1 MRIHKEGYKI
11 LAISLILFIVIFAL
25 CWFAMGPIALFISL
39 AILVPLYLFMLRFFR
54 IPSRSIEI
62 DENKV
67 LSPCD
72 GKVVAIEEV
81 FESEYLNT
89 KCIQVSVFMS
99 VWNVHIN
106 WYPVSGKVVYSK
118 YHPGKFLVAWEP
130 KSSTLNERTTVA
142 LERNDGVKVLFRQI
156 AGFVARRIICTA
168 KAGNSVKQADEVGF
182 IKFGSR
188 VDVLIPLSSKVKVEL
203 NQKVAGTQTVLAIIP
218 NK

>member
-11 LAISLILFIVIFAL
+11 LTISLMLFTVIFAL
-25 CWFAMGPIALFISL
+25 SWFAMGPIALIISI
-39 AILVPLYLFMLRFFR
+39 AILLPLYIFMLRFFR
-54 IPSRSIEI
+54 VPSRTISV
-62 DENKV
+62 DEDKI

-81 FESEYLNT
+81 YESEYLNS
-89 KCIQVSVFMS
+89 KCIQISVFMS

-106 WYPVSGKVVYSK
+106 WYPVGGKVAYSK

-142 LERNDGVKVLFRQI
+142 VESNNGAKVLFRQI

-168 KAGNSVKQADEVGF
+168 KVGNNVKQADEVGF

-188 VDVLIPLSSKVKVEL
+188 VDVLLPLSAKVKVEL
-203 NQKVAGTQTVLAIIP
+203 NQKVTGTQSVLAVLQ
-218 NK
+218 N